1 MLWYAQNP
9 IRMVKTLM
17 FCTGFAEDRWIVADM
32 LCRRHSEDL
41 SDFPLFLY
49 WALFMGPREFMRI
62 IRFSKLH
69 VALRGPMGANGDF

>member
-9 IRMVKTLM
+9 VRMVKTLM
-17 FCTGFAEDRWIVADM
+17 FCTGFAEDRWIVADV

-41 SDFPLFLY
+41 SDFLCSL
-49 WALFMGPREFMRI
+49 LGTLHGSREFMRI

-69 VALRGPMGANGDF
+69 AALRGPMGANGDF